1 MSFLLHVSQNCK
13 TTSARART
21 ALAAASLILP
31 TLVCRAQSSAS
42 QSLLAKTF
50 TLDQAINQALE
61 HYPAVRAALERVS
74 AARAGVTLARTG
86 YLPRADS
93 LWQSN
98 RATRNN
104 IFGLYFPNPIVSPI
118 SGPVLSSTSNQSVWG
133 SAAGLLFSWEPFDFG
148 YRRATVSAA
157 KAGENRAAAEA
168 GVTRLDVAVAA
179 TNAFMTLL
187 AAQERVNAA
196 RADVERRQVFA
207 NSVRVLVNNQLRP
220 SADASRADAELA
232 RARTE
237 LIRAEQADRVSRVA
251 LADILGIAG
260 SLVEI
265 QAGPLLKLP
274 PKTELPV
281 QTVSAHPI
289 AVAEKAR
296 VKEARAREQIQE
308 RSYYPKF
315 NFQSTVFGRG
325 SGANTDGTF
334 ATGLNGLS
342 LERANWAAG
351 ITVTFP
357 LLDIFSIRARKD
369 IEKSNERAEA
379 ARYDQTLQDLT
390 SQLDQA
396 RAALEGA
403 QRVAENTPI
412 ELNAARDSE
421 SQARARYQAGLA
433 TIVEVAEAQGLL
445 VQAEADDALA
455 RLAVWNNLASLAAAQ
470 GDLEPFMQLLHSK
483 TLGGP

>member
-1 MSFLLHVSQNCK
+1 MSNVGL
-13 TTSARART
+13 
-21 ALAAASLILP
+21 
-31 TLVCRAQSSAS
+31 AQSKDE
-42 QSLLAKTF
+42 KTRVF
-50 TLDQAINQALE
+50 ALKE
-61 HYPAVRAALERVS
+61 AVDFALKNYPAVRASLERVN
-74 AARAGVTLARTG
+74 AAQAGVGLARTN
-86 YLPRADS
+86 YLPRTDI
-93 LWQSN
+93 LWQGN

-104 IFGLYFPNPIVSPI
+104 IFGLLLPQSIIPSV
-118 SGPVLSSTSNQSVWG
+118 SGPVLSSTSNEAVWG
-133 SAAGLLFSWEPFDFG
+133 SAAGLLFSWEPLDFG
-148 YRRATVSAA
+148 YRHAAVNAARAVQ
-157 KAGENRAAAEA
+157 NRTTAEVA
-168 GVTRLDVAVAA
+168 VTRLDVAVA
-179 TNAFMTLL
+179 TINAYLTLL
-187 AAQERVNAA
+187 AAEQTVRAA
-196 RADVERRQVFA
+196 QADVERRQIFA
-207 NSVRVLVNNQLRP
+207 KSVHVLVDNQLRP
-220 SADASRADAELA
+220 GADASRADAELA

-237 LIRAEQADRVSRVA
+237 LIRAEQADRVSRAA

-260 SLVEI
+260 SQVEI
-265 QAGPLLKLP
+265 QAGPLLQLP

-315 NFQSTVFGRG
+315 NFQSTVLGRG
-325 SGANTDGTF
+325 SGANNDGTV
-334 ATGLNGLS
+334 ATGLNGLG

-379 ARYDQTLQDLT
+379 ARYDQTIQDLT
-390 SQLDQA
+390 GQLDQA
-396 RAALEGA
+396 RAAFEGA
-403 QRVAENTPI
+403 RRVAENTPI
-412 ELNAARDSE
+412 ELKAARDTE

-433 TIVEVAEAQGLL
+433 TIIEVAEAQGLL
-445 VQAEADDALA
+445 VQAETDDALA
-455 RLAVWNNLASLAAAQ
+455 RLAVWNSLASLAAAQ